1 MNWLSK
7 ISIKYKILLI
17 PAVGITGFVLYLL
30 FTINS
35 GSQNVNRLN
44 LIQNVYFPVLEIAG
58 NNIVTLDRMNETMT
72 TAASTGEVDMLN
84 NAKRMGT
91 RLAENLDRARQ
102 LQPERVSELNQ
113 VENQLNTYL
122 EISYSLTASMIDGT
136 VDFSKLAEIAERRS
150 RALDQLNDSLK
161 LFRDQSDRSFTE
173 TVRQATETEQNN
185 LKVGLVVGVVTVALL
200 LIISISIAVLI
211 TNNVQVITESLKD
224 IAQGEGDLTQRLQRK
239 SEDELGDLVHWFN
252 TFIDKLHNTI
262 GEVIQ
267 VISPLTEV
275 AKRLNGVSHETERLS
290 NQQASSS
297 EEVTNA
303 MSDMMRSVN
312 NVAQNAGSAAQAA
325 KDADKEAKAGL
336 NVVQDTV
343 KTINSLANEVERAA
357 EVIAKLESDTE
368 SVAGILDVIKGIAE
382 QTNLLALNAAIE
394 AARAGEQGRGFAV
407 VADEVRTL
415 ASRTQEST
423 HEIQK
428 VIEQLQTAAREAVQ
442 VMETGKTGAGRSVA
456 QAGETGESLAA
467 ITNKVTSITD
477 MNQKIAAATEEQ
489 QTFAKSIQSNV
500 IDMRDASKVAQENTE
515 QVANLSTNL
524 QGLADQLKT
533 VAAQFKV

>member
-30 FTINS
+30 FTMNS
-35 GSQNVNRLN
+35 GTQVVNRLN
-44 LIQNVYFPVLEIAG
+44 LIQNVYFPVLELAG
-58 NNIVTLDRMNETMT
+58 NNIVTLDRMNETMS
-72 TAASTGEVDMLN
+72 TAASTGEMDMLN
-84 NAKRMGT
+84 SAKRMGEGLT
-91 RLAENLDRARQ
+91 NNLAKARQ
-102 LQPERVSELNQ
+102 LQPERAAEVS
-113 VENQLNTYL
+113 QLESQLDDYL
-122 EISYSLTASMIDGT
+122 KISYSLTASMIDGT
-136 VDFSKLAEIAERRS
+136 VDFTKLADIAENRS
-150 RALDQLNDSLK
+150 QSLTRVNESFK
-161 LFRDQSDRSFTE
+161 QFRDLSERSFTE
-173 TVRQATETEQNN
+173 TVNQATETLQNN
-185 LKVGLVVGVVTVALL
+185 LKVGLVVGLVTVALL
-200 LIISISIAVLI
+200 LLISFSIAVLI

-252 TFIDKLHNTI
+252 TFIDKLHHTI

-267 VISPLTEV
+267 VISPLTDV
-275 AKRLNGVSHETERLS
+275 SKRLNGVSHETERLS
-290 NQQASSS
+290 NQQARSS

-312 NVAQNAGSAAQAA
+312 NVADNAGSAAQAA

-336 NVVQDTV
+336 GVVQDTV
-343 KTINSLANEVERAA
+343 KTINSLASEVERAA
-357 EVIAKLESDTE
+357 VVIVKLESDTE

-456 QAGETGESLAA
+456 QAGETGDSLAA

-477 MNQKIAAATEEQ
+477 MNQRIAAATEQ
-489 QTFAKSIQSNV
+489 QQSFAKSIQSNV
-500 IDMRDASKVAQENTE
+500 INMRDASKVAQENTE
-515 QVANLSTNL
+515 KVANLSTDL

-533 VAAQFKV
+533 VAEQFKV

>member
-35 GSQNVNRLN
+35 GTQNVNRLN

-72 TAASTGEVDMLN
+72 TAASTGEEDMLN
-84 NAKRMGT
+84 SAKRMGT
-91 RLAENLDRARQ
+91 GLAENLDRARQ
-102 LQPERVSELNQ
+102 LQPERTGEVNQ
-113 VENQLNTYL
+113 LESQLNTYL

-136 VDFSKLAEIAERRS
+136 VDFSRLAEIAERRS
-150 RALDQLNDSLK
+150 RALEQLNDSLK
-161 LFRDQSDRSFTE
+161 QFRDQSDRSFTE

-200 LIISISIAVLI
+200 LLISISIAVLI

-267 VISPLTEV
+267 VISPLTDV

-325 KDADKEAKAGL
+325 QDADKEAKAGL

-343 KTINSLANEVERAA
+343 KTINSLAHEVERAA
-357 EVIAKLESDTE
+357 EVIAKLESDTD

-423 HEIQK
+423 HEIQT

-442 VMETGKTGAGRSVA
+442 VMETGKSGASRSVA

-477 MNQKIAAATEEQ
+477 MNKRIAAATEEQ

-500 IDMRDASKVAQENTE
+500 ISMRDASKVAQENTE

>member
-58 NNIVTLDRMNETMT
+58 NNIVTLDRMNETMS
-72 TAASTGEVDMLN
+72 TAASTGEEDMLN
-84 NAKRMGT
+84 SAKRMGANLT
-91 RLAENLDRARQ
+91 ENLNRARQ
-102 LQPERVSELNQ
+102 LQPERTTEVNQ
-113 VENQLNTYL
+113 LESQLNTYL
-122 EISYSLTASMIDGT
+122 EISYGLTASMIDGT
-136 VDFSKLAEIAERRS
+136 VDFSKLAEIAERRN
-150 RALDQLNDSLK
+150 RALEQVNNSLK
-161 LFRDQSDRSFTE
+161 QFRDQSDRSFTE
-173 TVRQATETEQNN
+173 TVRQATETEQDN

-200 LIISISIAVLI
+200 LLISISIAVLI
-211 TNNVQVITESLKD
+211 THNVQVITESLKD

-267 VISPLTEV
+267 VISPLTDV

-325 KDADKEAKAGL
+325 QDADKEAKAGL

-357 EVIAKLESDTE
+357 EVIAKLESDTD

-423 HEIQK
+423 HEIQT

-442 VMETGKTGAGRSVA
+442 VMETGKTGASRSVA

-477 MNQKIAAATEEQ
+477 MNKRIAAATEEQ

-500 IDMRDASKVAQENTE
+500 INMRDASKVAQENTE